1 MYTIIAISTH
11 KNNVSSYVCTV
22 IFVLMS
28 QVSTYSSAHK
38 PHRFKDLLS
47 SSLYFLRSRSIRS
60 LHPLPFRLTGFS
72 SVENAFASVSAMST
86 QSAGLWGRLETTS
99 IARAISLATSQ
110 RKPGIMNY
118 KNENIKSALKRILSH
133 SKRGGFLQPLQRN
146 KSLKLDF

>member
-1 MYTIIAISTH
+1 MYTNIAISTH
-11 KNNVSSYVCTV
+11 KNNVSSYACTV

-38 PHRFKDLLS
+38 PHRFKDLL

-99 IARAISLATSQ
+99 IARAISLVTSQ

-118 KNENIKSALKRILSH
+118 KNENIKSALKRILPH
-133 SKRGGFLQPLQRN
+133 SKRGGFLQPLQ
-146 KSLKLDF
+146 